1 LIFILILAVR
11 ATQFIGS
18 RVRLLAILN
27 ATEEQQLFWTYNNS
41 FWSRIYKNL
50 LIAPL
55 MYGRHNKE
63 MQLSTA
69 VSVGTIPSRLH
80 TLFLA
85 FYFLSNLLYC
95 CILDYHHQPRPA
107 LLAEARGRTAHLAV
121 MNMLPLFLFSARNN
135 PFISILGISFETFN
149 LFHRWIDRI
158 VVLEG
163 LAHTFIWGANNCDA
177 VGLEAL
183 TKHLRGDL
191 FLIYGLIGTSTMVAI
206 LTQSLSFIR
215 HAFYESFLH
224 LHQIL
229 AVATVAGILLHC
241 ESQALP
247 QRPFLY
253 ALISLW
259 GFERLIRLCRLFRHR
274 GRVQVEALEG
284 GACRLTF
291 DSLGGWTKRPG
302 SHLYAYIPAVS
313 L

>member
-1 LIFILILAVR
+1 LILAVR

-18 RVRLLAILN
+18 RVRLLATLN
-27 ATEEQQLFWTYNNS
+27 ATEEQQLFWTYNNI
-41 FWSRIYKNL
+41 FWSRIHKNL
-50 LIAPL
+50 LVAPL

-80 TLFLA
+80 TLFLG

-121 MNMLPLFLFSARNN
+121 MNMLPFFLFSARNN
-135 PFISILGISFETFN
+135 PFISILGISFDTFN
-149 LFHRWIDRI
+149 LFHRWIGRI

-163 LAHTFIWGANNCDA
+163 LAHNFIWGANNYDA

-191 FLIYGLIGTSTMVAI
+191 FLIYGLIGTAAMVAI
-206 LTQSLSFIR
+206 LIQSLSFIR
-215 HAFYESFLH
+215 HVFYESFLH

-229 AVATVAGILLHC
+229 AVAAVAGILLHC

-247 QRPFLY
+247 PKPFLY

-259 GFERLIRLCRLFRHR
+259 GF
-274 GRVQVEALEG
+274 
-284 GACRLTF
+284 
-291 DSLGGWTKRPG
+291 
-302 SHLYAYIPAVS
+302 
-313 L
+313 